1 MRAVVVFEHGGPEVL
16 SLVED
21 YRDPEVG
28 PRDVLVEVRATALNH
43 LDIWVREGLP
53 GVVLPRILGSD
64 ISGVVKEVGVGV
76 ERFKPGDEVIV
87 APGYGC
93 GVCEFCLSGRE
104 SLCSEY
110 TMPGYHVDGG
120 YAELTVHP
128 ERAILPKP
136 SSLTFEEAASVPLV
150 FLTSWHMLRT
160 LADVREGQWVLVWG
174 AGSGVGISSIQIAK
188 MLGANVIATVGDDWK
203 IEKAYEIGADHV
215 IQRRREDVVSKIR
228 EIAGGV
234 DVVID
239 SVGRDTWPKDLKV
252 LRKGGKLISVGAT
265 SGPEAEVDVRYV
277 FAKQISIIGAYMG
290 SRAELMEVL
299 KFIER
304 GKLKPVIDSVLELED
319 AKFAHEKME
328 RSEMFG
334 KIILATGD

>member
-16 SLVED
+16 TYVED
-21 YRDPEVG
+21 YRDPDVG
-28 PRDVLVEVRATALNH
+28 PNDVLVEVRATALNH
-43 LDIWVREGLP
+43 LDVWVRKGLP
-53 GVVLPRILGSD
+53 GVELPRVLGSD
-64 ISGVVKEVGVGV
+64 IAGVVREVGSAV
-76 ERFKPGDEVIV
+76 EDVRPGDEVIV

-93 GVCEFCLSGRE
+93 GKCRYCLSGKE
-104 SLCSEY
+104 SMCRLY

-120 YAELTVHP
+120 YAELTSHP

-136 SSLTFEEAASVPLV
+136 RNLTFEEAASVPLV

-160 LADVREGQWVLVWG
+160 LADVKEGEWVLVWG

-188 MLGANVIATVGDDWK
+188 MLGARVITTVGDDWK
-203 IEKAYEIGADHV
+203 IEKAYKIGADHV
-215 IQRRREDVVSKIR
+215 IQRRREDVVSRVR

-239 SVGRDTWPKDLKV
+239 SVGKETWPLDLKM
-252 LRKGGKLISVGAT
+252 LKRGGRLVSVGAT
-265 SGPEAEVDVRYV
+265 SGSSAEVDVRYV
-277 FAKQISIIGAYMG
+277 FAKQISILGAYMG

-299 KFIER
+299 RFLEE
-304 GKLKPVIDSVLELED
+304 GKLKPVIDSVFKLED
-319 AKFAHEKME
+319 AKLAHEKME

-334 KIILATGD
+334 KIVLRVR